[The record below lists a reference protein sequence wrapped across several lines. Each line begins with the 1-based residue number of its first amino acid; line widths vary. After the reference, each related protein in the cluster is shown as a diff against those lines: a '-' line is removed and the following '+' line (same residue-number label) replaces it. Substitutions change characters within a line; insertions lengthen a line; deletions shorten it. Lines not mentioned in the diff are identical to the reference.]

1 MIYKKVCILG
11 APGVGKTSLIQ
22 RFVNG
27 LFDERYL
34 VTIGAKIDARTVVT
48 PSGEVQLMLWDL
60 NGDEMFER
68 VQTSYLR
75 GMHGYLL
82 VFDLTR
88 PDTLEFALR
97 LRETVEARGGN
108 VPSIIIAN
116 KADLHAAAQV
126 STAQVSTAQV
136 SAAQVSTAQLE
147 PLKSHGLTLTS
158 SKTGDGV
165 EAAFATLARLMLEG
179 RGDE

>member
-1 MIYKKVCILG
+1 MIYKKVCLLG

-22 RFVNG
+22 RFVSG

-60 NGDEMFER
+60 NGSEMFER
-68 VQTSYLR
+68 VQSSYLR

-82 VFDLTR
+82 VFDPTR

-97 LRETVEARGGN
+97 LRELVEARGAS
-108 VPSIIIAN
+108 VPSVMIAN
-116 KADLHAAAQV
+116 KADLHADW
-126 STAQVSTAQV
+126 QV
-136 SAAQVSTAQLE
+136 SAAQITALDVY
-147 PLKSHGLTLTS
+147 GLTRAS
-158 SKTGDGV
+158 AKTGDGV
-165 EAAFATLARLMLEG
+165 EATFATLARLMLNG
-179 RGDE
+179 RRED

>member
-1 MIYKKVCILG
+1 MIYKKVCLLG

-22 RFVNG
+22 RFVSG

-68 VQTSYLR
+68 VQSSYLR

-82 VFDLTR
+82 VFDPTR

-97 LRETVEARGGN
+97 LRETVEARGAS
-108 VPSIIIAN
+108 VPSVMIAN
-116 KADLHAAAQV
+116 KADLHV
-126 STAQVSTAQV
+126 DWQV
-136 SAAQVSTAQLE
+136 SAAQITALDVY
-147 PLKSHGLTLTS
+147 GLTRAS
-158 SKTGDGV
+158 AKTGAGV
-165 EAAFATLARLMLEG
+165 EATFATLAQLMLQG
-179 RGDE
+179 RREE

>member
-75 GMHGYLL
+75 GMHGYLMVL
-82 VFDLTR
+82 DLTR

-108 VPSIIIAN
+108 VPSLMIAN
-116 KADLHAAAQV
+116 KADLHTDGQI
-126 STAQVSTAQV
+126 
-136 SAAQVSTAQLE
+136 SAAQLE
-147 PLKSHGLTLTS
+147 TLKPHGLTITS

-165 EAAFATLARLMLEG
+165 ETAFATLARLMLEG

>member
-48 PSGEVQLMLWDL
+48 PSGEVQLMIWDL
-60 NGDEMFER
+60 NGSEMFER

-75 GMHGYLL
+75 GMHGYLM
-82 VFDLTR
+82 VFDPTR

-108 VPSIIIAN
+108 VPSVLIAS
-116 KADLHAAAQV
+116 KADLHADW
-126 STAQVSTAQV
+126 QV
-136 SAAQVSTAQLE
+136 SAAQLE
-147 PLKSHGLTLTS
+147 TLGAYGLTRVS
-158 SKTGDGV
+158 SKTGNGV
-165 EAAFATLARLMLEG
+165 EASFATLARLMLNG

>member
-48 PSGEVQLMLWDL
+48 PGGEVQLMIWDL
-60 NGDEMFER
+60 NGSEMFER

-75 GMHGYLL
+75 GMHGYLM
-82 VFDLTR
+82 VFDPTR
-88 PDTLEFALR
+88 PETLEFATR
-97 LRETVEARGGN
+97 LRETVEARGGA
-108 VPSIIIAN
+108 VPSVMIAS
-116 KADLHAAAQV
+116 KADLQSGWQV
-126 STAQVSTAQV
+126 SP
-136 SAAQVSTAQLE
+136 AQLE
-147 PLKSHGLTLTS
+147 ALEARGLTRTS

-165 EAAFATLARLMLEG
+165 EAVFSTLARLMTER

>member
-1 MIYKKVCILG
+1 MLG

-82 VFDLTR
+82 IFDPTR
-88 PDTLEFALR
+88 SETLEFALR
-97 LRETVEARGGN
+97 LRETIEARGGL
-108 VPSIIIAN
+108 VPSQLIAS
-116 KADLHAAAQV
+116 KADLHADWQV
-126 STAQVSTAQV
+126 GA
-136 SAAQVSTAQLE
+136 AQLE
-147 PLKSHGLTLTS
+147 TLKPYGLIHAS

-165 EAAFATLARLMLEG
+165 ETSFATLARLMLEG
-179 RGDE
+179 RAEG

>member
-126 STAQVSTAQV
+126 STAQVSA
-136 SAAQVSTAQLE
+136 AQLE

>member
-1 MIYKKVCILG
+1 MIYKKVSILG

-27 LFDERYL
+27 LFSDRYL

-48 PSGEVQLMLWDL
+48 PSGEVQLMIWDL
-60 NGDEMFER
+60 NGNEMFER

-82 VFDLTR
+82 VFDPTH

-97 LRETVEARGGN
+97 LRETVEARGGH
-108 VPSIIIAN
+108 VPSLLIAS
-116 KADLHAAAQV
+116 KADLHADW
-126 STAQVSTAQV
+126 QV
-136 SAAQVSTAQLE
+136 SAAQLE
-147 PLKSHGLTLTS
+147 ALSAYGLTRAS

-165 EAAFATLARLMLEG
+165 ETSFATLGRLMLER

>member
-11 APGVGKTSLIQ
+11 APGVGKTSLVG

-48 PSGEVQLMLWDL
+48 PSGEVQLMIWDL
-60 NGDEMFER
+60 NGSEMFER

-75 GMHGYLL
+75 GMHGYLM
-82 VFDLTR
+82 VFDPTR
-88 PDTLEFALR
+88 TETLEFALR
-97 LRETVEARGGN
+97 LRETVEARGSH
-108 VPSIIIAN
+108 VPSVMIAS
-116 KADLHAAAQV
+116 KADLHADWQV
-126 STAQVSTAQV
+126 NAEQMET
-136 SAAQVSTAQLE
+136 LR
-147 PLKSHGLTLTS
+147 PYNLTQTS

-165 EAAFATLARLMLEG
+165 ETSFATLARLMLER
-179 RGDE
+179 RGDDA

>member
-88 PDTLEFALR
+88 PETLEFALR

-116 KADLHAAAQV
+116 KADLHTAAQV
-126 STAQVSTAQV
+126 SAAQV

>member
-1 MIYKKVCILG
+1 MVIYKKVCILG

-48 PSGEVQLMLWDL
+48 PSGEVQLMIWDL
-60 NGDEMFER
+60 NGNEMFER

-75 GMHGYLL
+75 GMHGYLM
-82 VFDLTR
+82 VFDPTR

-97 LRETVEARGGN
+97 LRETVEARGGHL
-108 VPSIIIAN
+108 PSVIIAS
-116 KADLHAAAQV
+116 KADLHADWQV
-126 STAQVSTAQV
+126 SP
-136 SAAQVSTAQLE
+136 AQLE
-147 PLKSHGLTLTS
+147 TLMPHGLIHAS

-165 EAAFATLARLMLEG
+165 ETSFATLARLMLER